1 MGGRSSEH
9 DVSLASA
16 AAVIAAL
23 DPGRFDVVPVL
34 ISPEGVWSVDD
45 EAVAIVP
52 GPEGAA
58 QLVSLAGGAPP
69 RALDV
74 AFPVLHGPHG
84 EDGTV
89 QGALET
95 AGVPYVGAGVA
106 ASAVAMDKALFKV
119 FLRQAGIPTPEHT
132 VVTRAEWESDPAAV
146 RARVAE
152 RGRLS
157 GLLQAGAPRIERR
170 HQPRPGPGRPRAG
183 ARAGVPPRRQG
194 PRGAGHLRPRGRGG
208 GADGPVP
215 LASPV
220 GEITFEGDWYDYET
234 KYQPG
239 RSQVHVPAPSC
250 RTRWPSRARALALR
264 AFAAVDCAGLARID
278 FFVTDD
284 GEVLLSE
291 LNTMPGFTPTSV
303 YARLMEA
310 AGIAYPDLVGPADR
324 PRHRPGG
331 GGAPLPLLSA
341 AGTAR
346 RRGRRLPRRR
356 VHRRPP
362 RRPPSRPSTAA
373 T

>member
-1 MGGRSSEH
+1 MSTRVAVLMGGRSSEH

-58 QLVSLAGGAPP
+58 QLVSLAGGSPP

-146 RARVAE
+146 RARVAGVVGYPAFSKPARLGSSVGISPVPDPGALAPALELAFLHDGKALVE
-152 RGRLS
+152 RAISGR
-157 GLLQAGAPRIERR
+157 EVEV
-170 HQPRPGPGRPRAG
+170 
-183 ARAGVPPRRQG
+183 GV
-194 PRGAGHLRPRGRGG
+194 L
-208 GADGPVP
+208 DGPVP

-239 RSQVHVPAPSC
+239 RSQVHVPADLPDEVAA
-250 RTRWPSRARALALR
+250 TARALALR

-278 FFVTDD
+278 FFVTDE

-310 AGIAYPDLVGPADR
+310 AGIAYPDLVGRLIDLGIAR
-324 PRHRPGG
+324 
-331 GGAPLPLLSA
+331 A
-341 AGTAR
+341 AEAR
-346 RRGRRLPRRR
+346 RYRC
-356 VHRRPP
+356 
-362 RRPPSRPSTAA
+362 
-373 T
+373 